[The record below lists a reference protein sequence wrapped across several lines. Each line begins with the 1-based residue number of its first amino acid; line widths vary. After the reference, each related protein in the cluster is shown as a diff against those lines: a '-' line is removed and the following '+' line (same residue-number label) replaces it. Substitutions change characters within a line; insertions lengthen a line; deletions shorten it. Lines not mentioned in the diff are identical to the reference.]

1 MPNQT
6 PVPPHMQAMLDQRSR
21 LLDVLIEQT
30 REHVLTDCSVIAA
43 QSCVGD
49 AAFDHLERHP
59 GDLVGL
65 LSIALCR
72 LASQPAGEGPTP

>member
-1 MPNQT
+1 MQQQT
-6 PVPPHMQAMLDQRSR
+6 PVPPGMQALLDQRSR

-30 REHVLTDCSVIAA
+30 RTHLSTDCSVIAA
-43 QSCVGD
+43 RSCVGD
-49 AAFDHLERHP
+49 AVLDHLERHP

-72 LASQPAGEGPTP
+72 LASQPATEGPTP

>member
-1 MPNQT
+1 
-6 PVPPHMQAMLDQRSR
+6 MQAMLDQRSR

-30 REHVLTDCSVIAA
+30 RTHMTECTVIAA
-43 QSCVGD
+43 QSCVGH
-49 AAFDHLERHP
+49 ATFDHLEHHP

-72 LASQPAGEGPTP
+72 LAHQPAAEGPTP

>member
-1 MPNQT
+1 MTKQT
-6 PVPPHMQAMLDQRSR
+6 PVPPYIVAVLDQRAR

-30 REHVLTDCSVIAA
+30 RTHLLTDCSVVAA

-49 AAFDHLERHP
+49 EAFDHLERHP

-72 LASQPAGEGPTP
+72 LASQPATEGPTP